1 MRRFLQRSGDPRV
14 DAGTEAQRKPGYF
27 SLWVSLRLC
36 TRINSRVPT
45 ASKEPQSSLRLPAI
59 AALVL
64 FACVLHAQTPPDRD
78 VSWKQIVPNILQDQ
92 QHIWTFPIKSLRGQD
107 LVPTITILGATSALI
122 AADPSDTPYFRRTNS
137 FSGFN
142 SAFSSRNT
150 AIGTAV
156 VPSLFYAVG
165 LARHDTYAQHTA
177 LLVGEAV
184 ADCEILD
191 TVFKSTTRRL
201 RPSSFAPG
209 AKMGDTW
216 FESPGSVLG
225 RGSFPSG
232 HSIAAFSVATVFAR
246 RYPKHRWV
254 PYVAYGLAAT
264 VAFSRVTL
272 SAHFPSDVFLGG
284 ALGYTISRFTVL
296 TGH

>member
-1 MRRFLQRSGDPRV
+1 MEESFRRRDA
-14 DAGTEAQRKPGYF
+14 AGTHAEAWVQRKPEEERTRC
-27 SLWVSLRLC
+27 SLRL
-36 TRINSRVPT
+36 RVS
-45 ASKEPQSSLRLPAI
+45 ASTKPPSFLRGPAI
-59 AALVL
+59 AALLL
-64 FACVLHAQTPPDRD
+64 FSCVLHAQTPPDRD

-92 QHIWTFPIKSLRGQD
+92 QHIWTFPIKPLRGQD

-137 FSGFN
+137 FNGFN

-156 VPSLFYAVG
+156 VPSLFYAIG

-191 TVFKSTTRRL
+191 TVFKTTTRRL

-264 VAFSRVTL
+264 VAFSRATL

-296 TGH
+296 NGH